1 MKTVQDA
8 LVDAIDVIRTLQRE
22 KVELTQQHHQVVEF
36 YETQLRIARRGPRD
50 PNENMKKGEIRT

>member
-50 PNENMKKGEIRT
+50 PNENM